1 MPALEAAQA
10 RQFLLERS
18 TFDIR
23 LMYRQKSA
31 RTRVISQ
38 HVRHDLP
45 GDQIEDSDVIHS
57 ERLKVVCPRGPVP
70 LAACFEVEPL
80 SSDGAVLWLLEAEQ
94 ALGLSAPLASQASLS
109 RLDTAADA
117 ERCATLADV
126 LLAI

>member
-57 ERLKVVCPRGPVP
+57 ERLQHSSLDSVRFSVADLLDDLARGSNDS
-70 LAACFEVEPL
+70 AASPH
-80 SSDGAVLWLLEAEQ
+80 AVKHIIDFAWR
-94 ALGLSAPLASQASLS
+94 S
-109 RLDTAADA
+109 
-117 ERCATLADV
+117 
-126 LLAI
+126 